1 MDDFTGNTVLR
12 KVFDYLFDG
21 ARAASLPIP
30 HFSKPEE
37 DVVKFNGLCV
47 LNRLDLAW
55 FYDAKQPVHNYH
67 ERLRIL
73 DCDRVSL
80 A

>member
-12 KVFDYLFDG
+12 KVFDYLFGG

-37 DVVKFNGLCV
+37 SVAKFNGLCV

>member
-21 ARAASLPIP
+21 ASASPTIP

-67 ERLRIL
+67 ERPRIL

>member
-1 MDDFTGNTVLR
+1 MDDFTGNTVLH

-21 ARAASLPIP
+21 ARAASPTIL

-37 DVVKFNGLCV
+37 GVVKFNGLYV

-67 ERLRIL
+67 EPLRIL

>member
-1 MDDFTGNTVLR
+1 MDDFTGNTVLL

-21 ARAASLPIP
+21 ARAASPPIP
-30 HFSKPEE
+30 QFSKPEE
-37 DVVKFNGLCV
+37 GVVKFNGLCV
-47 LNRLDLAW
+47 LNRLDLSW
-55 FYDAKQPVHNYH
+55 FYDAKQTVHNYH